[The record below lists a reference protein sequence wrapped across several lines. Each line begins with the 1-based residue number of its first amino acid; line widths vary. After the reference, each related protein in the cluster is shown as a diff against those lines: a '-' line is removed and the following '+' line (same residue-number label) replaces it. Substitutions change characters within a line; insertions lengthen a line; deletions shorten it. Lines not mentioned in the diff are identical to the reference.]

1 VKVRLIRSREKVG
14 TAETSWRLTT
24 PIASKAQTVRV
35 KMKMKLGRVIK
46 ALPCS
51 SILDGKAAD
60 EPHLR
65 SFIAIN

>member
-1 VKVRLIRSREKVG
+1 
-14 TAETSWRLTT
+14 LTT